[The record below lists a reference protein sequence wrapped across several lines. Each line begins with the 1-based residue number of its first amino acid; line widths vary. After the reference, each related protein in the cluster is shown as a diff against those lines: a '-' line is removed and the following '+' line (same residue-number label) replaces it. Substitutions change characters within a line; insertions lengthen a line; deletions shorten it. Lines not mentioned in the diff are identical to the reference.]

1 MASAPMTASSMKS
14 ATTMGNTA
22 MKPTAGLRNSAME
35 TSLHISAS
43 KMSPTEIVVKVS
55 MVVVVVRFDDNDIR
69 PRNTRV

>member
-1 MASAPMTASSMKS
+1 
-14 ATTMGNTA
+14 
-22 MKPTAGLRNSAME
+22 ME